1 MIDRSEGISWARRI
15 KVRHLESFL
24 VLDEAG
30 TLTEAAARLHMTQSA
45 MSHWLAE
52 LESVVGSPLMVRG
65 RKVQLTPAGHL
76 LKRLAVNVLGDIART
91 GREMNAVAEG
101 RVPRLNVG
109 SVWAGIAGGLP
120 EAVSAFQLAHADVV
134 VSIHDG
140 PFDNLLKGL
149 ETRALDAVIGVLDA
163 RAHRPGLE
171 HKVLFDDQVAIVVGT
186 GSKHWRHAERLVFS
200 DVLHE
205 KWVMPPVGT
214 LTRIQM
220 DAFLIEQAASWL
232 LPSAETASLAMMQA
246 LLHKGDYVGICSES
260 MADYMASLGLF
271 KKIAM
276 KSNIPFGPITVVW
289 NTEHASATLMEF
301 VHCVVTHARGALP
314 MDAMIDS
321 STTRPASGPACAT
334 GN

>member
-1 MIDRSEGISWARRI
+1 MIGDGASWARRL

-30 TLTEAAARLHMTQSA
+30 TLTRAAERLHMTQSA

-52 LESVVGSPLMVRG
+52 LESVAGTPLVVRG

-76 LKRLAVNVLGDIART
+76 LKRLAVNVLGDISRT
-91 GREMNAVAEG
+91 GREMQAVAQG

-120 EAVSAFQLAHADVV
+120 EAVSAFQRTHADVA

-163 RAHRPGLE
+163 RAHQPGLE
-171 HKVLFDDQVAIVVGT
+171 HEVLFEDRVAIVVGQ
-186 GSKHWRHAERLVFS
+186 GSKHWAHSDALSFR

-205 KWVMPPVGT
+205 QWVMPPGGT
-214 LTRIQM
+214 LTRMQM
-220 DAFLIEQAASWL
+220 DAFLIEQGASWL
-232 LPSAETASLAMMQA
+232 VPRAETASLAMMQA
-246 LLHKGDYVGICSES
+246 LLHKGDYVGVCSES
-260 MADYMASLGLF
+260 MADYQASIGMF
-271 KKIAM
+271 RKIRIE
-276 KSNIPFGPITVVW
+276 SSIRFGPITVMW
-289 NTEHASATLMEF
+289 NSEHVAATLRDF
-301 VHCVVTHARGALP
+301 IGCLVAHARGAI
-314 MDAMIDS
+314 AI
-321 STTRPASGPACAT
+321 G
-334 GN
+334 

>member
-1 MIDRSEGISWARRI
+1 MIDRSEGTSWARRI

-30 TLTEAAARLHMTQSA
+30 TLTAAAERLHMTQSA

-52 LESVVGSPLMVRG
+52 LEGVVGTPLVVRG
-65 RKVQLTPAGHL
+65 RKVQLTPAGRL
-76 LKRLAVNVLGDIART
+76 LKRLAINVLGDISRT

-120 EAVSAFQLAHADVV
+120 EAVSAFQLDHADVA

-140 PFDNLLKGL
+140 PFDNLLRGL

-163 RAHRPGLE
+163 RAHQPGLD
-171 HKVLFDDQVAIVVGT
+171 HQVLFEDQVAIVIGH
-186 GSKHWRHAERLVFS
+186 GSKHWHQAEGLSFT
-200 DVLHE
+200 DVLQE
-205 KWVMPPVGT
+205 KWVMPPSGT

-232 LPSAETASLAMMQA
+232 VPKAETASLAMMQA
-246 LLHKGDYVGICSES
+246 LLHKGDYVGVCSES

-271 KKIAM
+271 KKIAIG
-276 KSNIPFGPITVVW
+276 SPIRFGPITVVW
-289 NTEHASATLMEF
+289 NREHVSATLFDF
-301 VHCVVTHARGALP
+301 VRCLVAHARGA
-314 MDAMIDS
+314 
-321 STTRPASGPACAT
+321 ASAGTVA
-334 GN
+334 G

>member
-1 MIDRSEGISWARRI
+1 MIDRSEGTSWARRI

-52 LESVVGSPLMVRG
+52 LESVVGTPLMVRG

-76 LKRLAVNVLGDIART
+76 LKRLAISVLGDIART
-91 GREMNAVAEG
+91 GREMHAVAEG
-101 RVPRLNVG
+101 RVPRPNVG

-120 EAVSAFQLAHADVV
+120 EAVSAFQLEHADVAI
-134 VSIHDG
+134 SIHDG

-163 RAHRPGLE
+163 RAHQPGLE
-171 HKVLFDDQVAIVVGT
+171 HQVLFEDHVAIVIGH
-186 GSKHWRHAERLVFS
+186 GSRHWLHAEGLGFA
-200 DVLHE
+200 DVLHGN
-205 KWVMPPVGT
+205 WVMPPSGT

-232 LPSAETASLAMMQA
+232 VPKAETASLAMMQA
-246 LLHKGDYVGICSES
+246 LLHKGDYVGVCSES
-260 MADYMASLGLF
+260 MADYMVSLGLF
-271 KKIAM
+271 KKIAIG
-276 KSNIPFGPITVVW
+276 SSIRFGPITVVW
-289 NTEHASATLMEF
+289 NREHASATLLDF
-301 VHCVVTHARGALP
+301 VRCLVAH
-314 MDAMIDS
+314 
-321 STTRPASGPACAT
+321 ASGNASGAARETEP
-334 GN
+334 

>member
-1 MIDRSEGISWARRI
+1 MIDRFEGTSWARRV

-52 LESVVGSPLMVRG
+52 LESVVGTPLVVRG

-76 LKRLAVNVLGDIART
+76 LKRLAITVLGDIART

-120 EAVSAFQLAHADVV
+120 EAVIAFQQDQPDVV

-140 PFDNLLKGL
+140 PFDNLLQGL
-149 ETRALDAVIGVLDA
+149 ENRAMDAVIGVLDA
-163 RAHRPGLE
+163 RAHRPGLA
-171 HKVLFDDQVAIVVGT
+171 HQVLFDDQVAIVIGH
-186 GSKHWRHAERLVFS
+186 GSKHWKGREALGFAEL
-200 DVLHE
+200 LHE
-205 KWVMPPVGT
+205 KWVMPPSGT

-220 DAFLIEQAASWL
+220 DAYLIEREASWL
-232 LPSAETASLAMMQA
+232 VPKAETASLAMMQA
-246 LLHKGDYVGICSES
+246 LLQKGDYVGVCSES

-271 KKIAM
+271 RKIAIE
-276 KSNIPFGPITVVW
+276 SGIRFGPITVVW
-289 NTEHASATLMEF
+289 NREHTSATLMEF
-301 VHCVVTHARGALP
+301 VGCLRAHAQGSQVLRTAAPG
-314 MDAMIDS
+314 
-321 STTRPASGPACAT
+321 G
-334 GN
+334 

>member
-1 MIDRSEGISWARRI
+1 MIDRFEGTQWARRV

-30 TLTEAAARLHMTQSA
+30 TLTEAAVRLHMTQSA

-52 LESVVGSPLMVRG
+52 LESVVGTPLVVRG
-65 RKVQLTPAGHL
+65 RKVQLTAAGHL
-76 LKRLAVNVLGDIART
+76 LKRLAINVLGDIART
-91 GREMNAVAEG
+91 GREMNAVAQG

-109 SVWAGIAGGLP
+109 SVWAGIARGLP
-120 EAVSAFQLAHADVV
+120 EAVSRFQQDHPDVA

-171 HKVLFDDQVAIVVGT
+171 HQVLFDDQVAIVIGQ
-186 GSKHWRHAERLVFS
+186 GSKYWADCAGLGFAQL
-200 DVLHE
+200 LHE
-205 KWVMPPVGT
+205 NWVMPPSGT

-220 DAFLIEQAASWL
+220 DAYLIEQGASWIA
-232 LPSAETASLAMMQA
+232 PKAETASLAMMQA
-246 LLHKGDYVGICSES
+246 LLHKGDYVGVCSGS

-276 KSNIPFGPITVVW
+276 DTAIRFGPITVVW
-289 NTEHASATLMEF
+289 SREHVSATLMDF
-301 VHCVVTHARGALP
+301 VHCLAAHAQRNVSA
-314 MDAMIDS
+314 A
-321 STTRPASGPACAT
+321 ST
-334 GN
+334 

>member
-1 MIDRSEGISWARRI
+1 MIGRDVGTSWARRI

-52 LESVVGSPLMVRG
+52 LESVVGSPLVVRG

-76 LKRLAVNVLGDIART
+76 LKRMAINVLGDIART
-91 GREMNAVAEG
+91 GREMQSVAQG

-120 EAVSAFQLAHADVV
+120 EAITAFQQDHEDVA

-163 RAHRPGLE
+163 RAHRAGLE
-171 HKVLFDDQVAIVVGT
+171 HQVLFDDHVAIVIGR
-186 GSKHWRHAERLVFS
+186 GSKFWDRS
-200 DVLHE
+200 DTLGFADLLGE
-205 KWVMPPVGT
+205 KWVMPPSGT
-214 LTRIQM
+214 LTRIQL
-220 DAFLIEQAASWL
+220 DAYLIDQEASWL
-232 LPSAETASLAMMQA
+232 VPRAETASLAMMQA
-246 LLHKGDYVGICSES
+246 LLHRGDYVGVCSES

-271 KKIAM
+271 RKIHID
-276 KSNIPFGPITVVW
+276 SDIRFGPITVMW
-289 NTEHASATLMEF
+289 NREHVSATLMGL
-301 VHCVVTHARGALP
+301 VDCLVAHARGSRAA
-314 MDAMIDS
+314 DAHGKS
-321 STTRPASGPACAT
+321 VVSVT
-334 GN
+334 

>member
-1 MIDRSEGISWARRI
+1 MIDRSEGTSWARRI

-30 TLTEAAARLHMTQSA
+30 TLTLAAARLHMTQSA

-52 LESVVGSPLMVRG
+52 MEGVVGSALVVRG

-76 LKRLAVNVLGDIART
+76 LKRLAINVLGDIART
-91 GREMNAVAEG
+91 GREMHAMAEG

-120 EAVSAFQLAHADVV
+120 EAVSAFQQDHADVA

-140 PFDNLLKGL
+140 PFDHLLKGL
-149 ETRALDAVIGVLDA
+149 ETGALDAVIGVLDA
-163 RAHRPGLE
+163 RAHRPGLD
-171 HKVLFDDQVAIVVGT
+171 HQVLFDDQVAVVIGH
-186 GSKHWRHAERLVFS
+186 GSKHWSRSAGPGFA

-205 KWVMPPVGT
+205 NWVMPPSGT

-220 DAFLIEQAASWL
+220 DAYLIAQEASWL
-232 LPSAETASLAMMQA
+232 VPKAETASLAMMQA
-246 LLHKGDYVGICSES
+246 LLHKGDYVGVCSES

-271 KKIAM
+271 RKIAID
-276 KSNIPFGPITVVW
+276 SSIRFGPITVVW
-289 NTEHASATLMEF
+289 HRERVSATLMDF
-301 VHCVVTHARGALP
+301 VGCLVGHARGA
-314 MDAMIDS
+314 
-321 STTRPASGPACAT
+321 RPLAHSP
-334 GN
+334 

>member
-1 MIDRSEGISWARRI
+1 MIDQTARTSWARRM

-24 VLDEAG
+24 VLDDAG
-30 TLTEAAARLHMTQSA
+30 TLTAAAARLHMTQSA

-52 LESVVGSPLMVRG
+52 LESVAGTPLVVRG

-76 LKRLAVNVLGDIART
+76 LKRLAVNVLGDVART
-91 GREMNAVAEG
+91 GREMSAIVEG

-120 EAVSAFQLAHADVV
+120 EAVSAFQQDHADVA

-140 PFDNLLKGL
+140 PFDNLLQGL

-171 HKVLFDDQVAIVVGT
+171 HQVLFDDGVAIVIGH
-186 GSKHWRHAERLVFS
+186 GSKHWGRSEGLGFAE
-200 DVLHE
+200 VLRE
-205 KWVMPPVGT
+205 KWVMPPSGT

-220 DAFLIEQAASWL
+220 DAYLIEQEASWL
-232 LPSAETASLAMMQA
+232 VPKAETASLAMMQA
-246 LLHKGDYVGICSES
+246 LLHKGDYVGVCSES

-271 KKIAM
+271 QKIAIN
-276 KSNIPFGPITVVW
+276 SSIRFGPITVMW
-289 NTEHASATLMEF
+289 NREHVSATLLDL
-301 VHCVVTHARGALP
+301 VRCLVAHARGAP
-314 MDAMIDS
+314 G
-321 STTRPASGPACAT
+321 RVPGPAVFAGPAASAT
-334 GN
+334 DGS

>member
-1 MIDRSEGISWARRI
+1 MIDRSEGTSWARRI

-30 TLTEAAARLHMTQSA
+30 TLTAAAERLHMTQSA

-52 LESVVGSPLMVRG
+52 LEGVVGTPLVVRG
-65 RKVQLTPAGHL
+65 RKVQLTPAGRL
-76 LKRLAVNVLGDIART
+76 LKRLAINVLGDISRT

-120 EAVSAFQLAHADVV
+120 EAVSAFQLDHADVA

-140 PFDNLLKGL
+140 PFDNLLRGL

-163 RAHRPGLE
+163 RAHQPGLD
-171 HKVLFDDQVAIVVGT
+171 HQVLFEDQVAIVIGH
-186 GSKHWRHAERLVFS
+186 GSKHWHQAEGLSFT
-200 DVLHE
+200 DVLQE
-205 KWVMPPVGT
+205 KWVMPPSGT

-232 LPSAETASLAMMQA
+232 VPKAETASLAMMQA
-246 LLHKGDYVGICSES
+246 LLHKGDYVGVCSES

-271 KKIAM
+271 KKIAIG
-276 KSNIPFGPITVVW
+276 SPIRFGPITVVW
-289 NTEHASATLMEF
+289 NREQVSATLFDF
-301 VHCVVTHARGALP
+301 VRCLVEHARGA
-314 MDAMIDS
+314 AQGDS
-321 STTRPASGPACAT
+321 V
-334 GN
+334 

>member
-1 MIDRSEGISWARRI
+1 MIGRDVGTSWARRI

-52 LESVVGSPLMVRG
+52 LESVVGAPLVVRG

-76 LKRLAVNVLGDIART
+76 LKRLAINVLGDIART
-91 GREMNAVAEG
+91 GREMQAVAQG

-120 EAVSAFQLAHADVV
+120 EAISAFQQDHADVA

-171 HKVLFDDQVAIVVGT
+171 HQVLFDDHVAIVIGQ
-186 GSKHWRHAERLVFS
+186 GSKFWGRSETPAFADLLGEN
-200 DVLHE
+200 
-205 KWVMPPVGT
+205 WVMPLSGT
-214 LTRIQM
+214 LTRIQF
-220 DAFLIEQAASWL
+220 DAYLIEQEAAWL
-232 LPSAETASLAMMQA
+232 VPKAETASLAMVQA
-246 LLHKGDYVGICSES
+246 LLHKGDYVGVCSES

-271 KKIAM
+271 QKIAIN
-276 KSNIPFGPITVVW
+276 SSIRFGPITVMW
-289 NTEHASATLMEF
+289 NREHASATLMDF
-301 VHCVVTHARGALP
+301 VGCLVAHARGAE
-314 MDAMIDS
+314 A
-321 STTRPASGPACAT
+321 GPPPPT
-334 GN
+334 LG